1 MQVKIVLM
9 KNNLKKMARTVEIQ
23 KIAEDGLTKNTGNFW
38 KHLNYLAKIGTK
50 CTNMWGL
57 AVVLR
62 QDHMLKSILI
72 N

>member
-1 MQVKIVLM
+1 M
-9 KNNLKKMARTVEIQ
+9 KNNPKKMERTVEIQ

-38 KHLNYLAKIGTK
+38 KHLSCLAKIGTK

-57 AVVLR
+57 VVVLR
-62 QDHMLKSILI
+62 QGHMHKSILI